1 MGRIS
6 TIAQIIK
13 AVMSLAQTLNL
24 VGYTSMQEKSY
35 HCVTNSLK
43 WAIHNH
49 PPHSNRQLH
58 SPGCCQQHH
67 PTKTH

>member
-1 MGRIS
+1 
-6 TIAQIIK
+6 
-13 AVMSLAQTLNL
+13 
-24 VGYTSMQEKSY
+24 MQEKSY